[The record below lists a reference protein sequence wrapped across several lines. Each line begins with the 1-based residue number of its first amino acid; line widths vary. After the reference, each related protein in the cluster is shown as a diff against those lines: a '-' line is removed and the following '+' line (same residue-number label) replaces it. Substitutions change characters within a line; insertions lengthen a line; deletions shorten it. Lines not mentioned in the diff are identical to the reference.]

1 MIFVA
6 NDGDAG
12 DWYFDSE
19 TLGGLY
25 SRVKD
30 GAINARIAGQYL
42 PSPVGFR
49 EQNGRELAP
58 TAKVLW
64 EHWNAN

>member
-1 MIFVA
+1 MTFVA

-12 DWYFDSE
+12 DWYFADGMY
-19 TLGGLY
+19 TRL
-25 SRVKD
+25 KD
-30 GAINARIAGQYL
+30 GAINARIAGIYL

>member
-1 MIFVA
+1 MTFVA
-6 NDGDAG
+6 NDGENG
-12 DWYFDSE
+12 DWYFEDGMY
-19 TLGGLY
+19 T
-25 SRVKD
+25 RFKD
-30 GAINARIAGQYL
+30 EKINARIAGIYL